1 MSYLF
6 LSHSSKNDFESL
18 AIKEWLIQQGW
29 NDIFLDL
36 DPEDGILAGQRWERA
51 LHEAANRCDAVIFCV
66 SQHWIDSK
74 WCRKEFRLAHRL
86 NKKMIGLLI
95 EDIPV
100 DNLPEELTETWQL
113 VNLASG
119 NDHEVSKVTHP
130 ITGKEQHIHFSV
142 SGLIRLK
149 AGLVKAGLDPLFYE
163 WPPANDLSRSPYRGM
178 APLEAVDAG
187 IFFGRAGPTNELLSK
202 LREMRSKPSPG
213 FMVILGASGAGKSSF
228 LRAGI
233 LPRLSRDER
242 HFLTLPIIR
251 PEHSVLWG
259 ESGLLSALDKVASEL
274 QLKITRAS
282 IRKSIE
288 STIVRSD
295 QDEKAAVPATADNVD
310 ITSMVNLLNEL
321 AEHAS
326 VKDLEQEGKDVKPTI
341 VITVDQGEE
350 LFHGDGVQES
360 RQFLDLLPLLATDA
374 DLSLMVLFT
383 IRSDS
388 FEFLQTYKA
397 FEGVTQQTFSL
408 SPMPQGAYH
417 SVIEGPASRLKG
429 SNRELKVEAALTQQ
443 LSEDIEKGGN
453 KDALPLLAFTM
464 ERLYLEYAS
473 SGELNLAQYHE
484 MGGIEGAIEAAVELA
499 LVSAQKDP
507 ALPNK
512 RESLIA
518 LLHRGLIPW
527 LAGID
532 PQSQTPRRRVANLSE
547 IPLEARPMIDHL
559 IAQRLLLTDVDKVT
573 NETTIEPAHEA
584 LLRQWGLLKGWLK
597 EDFAALTTIE
607 SIQRAS
613 RDWQANDKDTDWLSH
628 NSGRLQDAEDIK
640 HREDLAQFLKPDDW
654 DYLSKCRSAE
664 NDLRDKELNEAKK
677 LVEIQQREAS
687 AQKKVAK
694 RTTMGMLAA
703 LVLLMISVFFGW
715 QTLQEQQK
723 AVEQRIVAEQERSR
737 AQLEAEKAQ
746 AVSGFMQTTFEAA
759 NPLIGGRQDIQLVE
773 ALDESIGLI
782 EKSFASQP
790 VIKAAVKNTVGR
802 IYLAMQELEKA
813 SPLIKEALDLRVRN
827 LQANHPDISESY
839 VTLGELQQ
847 EEGLY
852 AEAKESI
859 TKALLLTTERVGD
872 TSLEIAPI
880 LDELVESHIYL
891 GELETAKIVADRA
904 LKMRRDW
911 NSPDT
916 DIAFSLVNRAKV
928 DTWAGNWA
936 LAEPFAQ
943 DALALKRKI
952 GDTQVSIMHSLNSVG
967 NIAMGLGNFEDA
979 EIYFNEAIEISTNL
993 FGEKHGN
1000 TALYKENL
1008 GNIMFRQKRYD
1019 ETLKLL
1025 KDVLEIRESTFGKE
1039 HDMVGRT
1046 NANMGAIYMT
1056 MGKHAQAQGHLETS
1070 FAIFENVLPPNHPNL
1085 AHLLTSLARNETAL
1099 GKYESAM
1106 LRFNRTRDIQTET
1119 YEVNSWQV
1127 GKVELQ
1133 MGKTLLASGQTNAAK
1148 AQLSAALQK
1157 LSLHEDP
1164 DYRDLVTVKEILAEL
1179 ENSQ

>member
-6 LSHSSKNDFESL
+6 LSHSSKNDYESL
-18 AIKEWLIQQGW
+18 ALKDWLIQQGW

-66 SQHWIDSK
+66 SQHWIDSQ

-95 EDIPV
+95 EDIPLE
-100 DNLPEELTETWQL
+100 DLPLELTETWQL

-130 ITGKEQHIHFSV
+130 ISGKEQHVHFSV
-142 SGLIRLK
+142 AGLTRLK

-163 WPPANDLSRSPYRGM
+163 WPPAHDLLRAPYRGM
-178 APLEAVDAG
+178 APLESADAG
-187 IFFGRAGPTNELLSK
+187 IFFGRTAPTNELLSK

-259 ESGLLSALDKVASEL
+259 ESGLLSALDQIANKL
-274 QLKITRAS
+274 QLKMTRAA

-288 STIVRSD
+288 SSIVHGI
-295 QDEKAAVPATADNVD
+295 QD
-310 ITSMVNLLNEL
+310 TSAKEQVVGENINIASLVNLLNVLCER
-321 AEHAS
+321 AS
-326 VKDLEQEGKDVKPTI
+326 VKDFEQEGKNSNPTI

-350 LFHGDGVQES
+350 LFHSEGVQES
-360 RQFLDLLPLLATDA
+360 KQFLDLLTLLATQTE
-374 DLSLMVLFT
+374 LSLMVLFT

-388 FEFLQTYKA
+388 FELLQTYKA

-443 LSEDIEKGGN
+443 LSLDIEKGGN

-499 LVSAQKDP
+499 LASAQKDP

-532 PQSQTPRRRVANLSE
+532 PQSQTPRRRVANLNE
-547 IPLEARPMIDHL
+547 IPLEARPMIEHL

-613 RDWQANDKDTDWLSH
+613 RDWQANNRNKDWLSH
-628 NSGRLQDAEDIK
+628 NSGRLQDAEDTK
-640 HREDLAQFLKPDDW
+640 LRDDLAQFLKPDDW
-654 DYLSKCRSAE
+654 EYLNQCRSAE

-677 LVEIQQREAS
+677 LLEVQQREAS
-687 AQKKVAK
+687 AHKKVAK
-694 RTTMGMLAA
+694 RTTMGMAVA
-703 LVLLMISVFFGW
+703 LLLLMISAFFAW
-715 QTLQEQQK
+715 QTLQEQKK
-723 AVEQRIVAEQERSR
+723 AVEQRVVAESERTR

-746 AVSGFMQTTFEAA
+746 AVSRFMQTIFEAA

-773 ALDESIGLI
+773 ALDESISLI

-790 VIKAAVKNTVGR
+790 VIEAAVKNTVGR

-813 SPLIKEALDLRVRN
+813 SPLIKEAFDLRIEN
-827 LQANHPDISESY
+827 LQVNHPDISESY
-839 VTLGELQQ
+839 LSLGELQQ

-859 TKALLLTTERVGD
+859 TKALSLATERLGE

-880 LDELVESHIYL
+880 LDELVQSHIYL
-891 GELETAKIVADRA
+891 GELETAKVVADRA
-904 LKMRRDW
+904 LKIRRDL
-911 NSPDT
+911 NSPDV
-916 DIAFSLVNRAKV
+916 DIALSLFNRAKA

-936 LAEPFAQ
+936 LAKPFAQ
-943 DALALKRKI
+943 DALALKRSI
-952 GDTQVSIMHSLNSVG
+952 GDTQVSIMQSLNSVG
-967 NIAMGLGNFEDA
+967 NIALGLGNFEDA
-979 EIYFNEAIEISTNL
+979 EIYFSEAIEISTTL

-1008 GNIMFRQKRYD
+1008 GNIMFQQKRYD

-1025 KDVLEIRESTFGKE
+1025 ADVLEIRESTYGKE

-1046 NANMGAIYMT
+1046 NANIGAIYMT
-1056 MGKHAQAQGHLETS
+1056 IGKHEQAQGHLETS
-1070 FAIFENVLPPNHPNL
+1070 FAIFESVLPPNHPNL

-1099 GKYESAM
+1099 GQYQSAM
-1106 LRFNRTRDIQTET
+1106 LRLNQTREIQIVT

-1127 GKVELQ
+1127 GRVELQ
-1133 MGKTLLASGQTNAAK
+1133 MGKTLLASGQTLAAK
-1148 AQLSAALQK
+1148 TQLTSALEK

-1164 DYRDLVTVKEILAEL
+1164 NYRDLISVKEILAEL
-1179 ENSQ
+1179 ETSQ

>member
-1 MSYLF
+1 
-6 LSHSSKNDFESL
+6 
-18 AIKEWLIQQGW
+18 
-29 NDIFLDL
+29 
-36 DPEDGILAGQRWERA
+36 
-51 LHEAANRCDAVIFCV
+51 
-66 SQHWIDSK
+66 
-74 WCRKEFRLAHRL
+74 
-86 NKKMIGLLI
+86 MIGLLI

-100 DNLPEELTETWQL
+100 EDLPAELTETWQL

-130 ITGKEQHIHFSV
+130 ITGEEQHVHFSV
-142 SGLIRLK
+142 SGLTRLK

-163 WPPANDLSRSPYRGM
+163 WPPMQDLSRAPYRGM
-178 APLEAVDAG
+178 APLESVDAG
-187 IFFGRAGPTNELLSK
+187 IFFGRAAPTNELLSK

-259 ESGLLSALDKVASEL
+259 ENGLLSALDNIAKEL
-274 QLKITRAS
+274 QLKMTRAS

-288 STIVRSD
+288 SSISHSA
-295 QDEKAAVPATADNVD
+295 QDANTKIAD
-310 ITSMVNLLNEL
+310 IVNLLNNIC
-321 AEHAS
+321 EHAS
-326 VKDLEQEGKDVKPTI
+326 VKDLEQAGKSTKPTL

-350 LFHGDGVQES
+350 LFHSEGVQES
-360 RQFLDLLPLLATDA
+360 TQFLDLLTLLATQT

-388 FEFLQTYKA
+388 FELLQTYKA

-417 SVIEGPASRLKG
+417 RVIEGPASRLKG

-453 KDALPLLAFTM
+453 RDALPLLAFTM

-473 SGELNLAQYHE
+473 SGELNLAQYRE

-499 LVSAQKDP
+499 LISAQKDP

-547 IPLEARPMIDHL
+547 IPLEARPMIEHL

-613 RDWQANDKDTDWLSH
+613 RDWQANNKDTDWLSH

-640 HREDLAQFLKPDDW
+640 RRDDLAQFLKPKDW
-654 DYLSKCRSAE
+654 EYLNQCRSAE
-664 NDLRDKELNEAKK
+664 NNIRNKELDEARK
-677 LVEIQQREAS
+677 LVEVQQREAN
-687 AQKKVAK
+687 AHKKVAK
-694 RTTMGMLAA
+694 RTTMGMAVA
-703 LVLLMISVFFGW
+703 LGLLMISAFFGW
-715 QTLQEQQK
+715 QTLQEQRK
-723 AVEQRIVAEQERSR
+723 AVEQKEVAERERTR
-737 AQLEAEKAQ
+737 AQIEAEKAQ
-746 AVSGFMQTTFEAA
+746 AVSHFMQTTFEAA
-759 NPLIGGRQDIQLVE
+759 NPLIGGRKDIQLIE
-773 ALDESIGLI
+773 ALDESISLI
-782 EKSFASQP
+782 EKSFANQP
-790 VIKAAVKNTVGR
+790 VIEAVVKNTVGR

-813 SPLIKEALDLRVRN
+813 SPLIKEALDLRIEN
-827 LQANHPDISESY
+827 LQAKHPDISESY
-839 VTLGELQQ
+839 LSLGELQQ

-859 TKALLLTTERVGD
+859 TKALSLTTERVGE

-880 LDELVESHIYL
+880 LDELVQSHIYL
-891 GELETAKIVADRA
+891 GELETAKVVADRT
-904 LKMRRDW
+904 LKMRRDL
-911 NSPDT
+911 NSPDV
-916 DIAFSLVNRAKV
+916 DIAFSLLNRAKV

-936 LAEPFAQ
+936 LAKPFAQ
-943 DALALKRKI
+943 DALALKRSI

-967 NIAMGLGNFEDA
+967 NIALGLGDLEDA
-979 EIYFNEAIEISTNL
+979 EIYFSEAIEISTSL

-1008 GNIMFRQKRYD
+1008 GNIMFQQKRYD

-1025 KDVLEIRESTFGKE
+1025 GDVLEIRVATYGKE
-1039 HDMVGRT
+1039 HDMVART
-1046 NANMGAIYMT
+1046 NANMGAIYMAI
-1056 MGKHAQAQGHLETS
+1056 GKHEQAQGHLETA
-1070 FAIFENVLPPNHPNL
+1070 FAIFESVLPPNHPNL
-1085 AHLLTSLARNETAL
+1085 AHLLTSLARNETSL
-1099 GKYESAM
+1099 GQYQEAM
-1106 LRFNRTRDIQTET
+1106 VRLNQTREIQVVTHE
-1119 YEVNSWQV
+1119 ENSWQV
-1127 GKVELQ
+1127 GRVELQ
-1133 MGKTLLASGQTNAAK
+1133 IGKTLLASGQTLAAK
-1148 AQLSAALQK
+1148 TQLSEALEK

-1164 DYRDLVTVKEILAEL
+1164 NYRDLISAKELLAEL
-1179 ENSQ
+1179 ETSQQ